1 MIKGQIARL
10 KKPAASKPTPLNG
23 DDGKSSD
30 AAGSRSETSG
40 DSDAVLQRLD
50 KLEHLVQEMNGR
62 LKSIETHLPPPKP

>member
-10 KKPAASKPTPLNG
+10 KKPAAAEPTPRNG
-23 DDGKSSD
+23 DSGE

-40 DSDAVLQRLD
+40 GSEAVVERLD

-62 LKSIETHLPPPKP
+62 LKSIETRLPPPKP